1 MSDRDRIEYLM
12 NLHQLTPSQ
21 FADRTGIQRA
31 SVSHILGNR
40 NKPSLEIML
49 KIYRAF
55 PGVNLEWLVAG
66 DGELPSVDVVAES
79 ADSEDDVAVT
89 ETPHVVAPSLFP
101 SFMEDEIPVKGNVVA
116 AQEVNNKKEEPKEK
130 VTNVS
135 VPVDV
140 APKADEKETVAPEPA
155 EPAAQLSL
163 KVGGDR
169 RVKEI
174 KVFYDNGT
182 YETFLPEKSCLY

>member
-55 PGVNLEWLVAG
+55 PGVSLEWLAAG
-66 DGELPSVDVVAES
+66 DGELPSIDVETEN
-79 ADSEDDVAVT
+79 ADSEDDVAIT
-89 ETPHVVAPSLFP
+89 ETTRVVAPSLFP
-101 SFMEDEIPVKGNVVA
+101 SFMDDELPNKKSVVA
-116 AQEVNNKKEEPKEK
+116 AQEINNKKEEAKEK
-130 VTNVS
+130 ITNVPTS
-135 VPVDV
+135 ADDVPEV
-140 APKADEKETVAPEPA
+140 AGRETAAPTSA
-155 EPAAQLSL
+155 EPDAQLSL